1 MQPFD
6 RVVEEHGAVVLRV
19 CLALLGPGD
28 AEDAWSDTFLAALRA
43 YPGLPPG
50 SNVEGWLVTIAHNK
64 AVDVLRRRSRAPV
77 PAGDGTDLW
86 PPGGPPRRATVAVAA
101 ATGAGADD
109 PAEAAAGQIDCEVMA
124 AVRALPPKQQA
135 AVIHHYLAD
144 LPYAEVG
151 AVLGTSPAAAR
162 RSAADGIASLRATL
176 SPAGA
181 TDRPTS
187 HPHLRK
193 R

>member
-19 CLALLGPGD
+19 CLALLGPDD

-43 YPGLPPG
+43 YPRLEPE

-64 AVDVLRRRSRAPV
+64 AMDVLRRRARAAV
-77 PAGDGTDLW
+77 PAGAGGELC
-86 PPGGPPRRATVAVAA
+86 PPGGSRRRAAP
-101 ATGAGADD
+101 ATGATGD
-109 PAEAAAGQIDCEVMA
+109 PAEAGGAGHPDNDVMA

-135 AVIHHYLAD
+135 AVVHHYLAG

-151 AVLGTSPAAAR
+151 AALGTSPEAAR
-162 RSAADGIASLRATL
+162 RSAADGIAALRAAL
-176 SPAGA
+176 SPTGDFA
-181 TDRPTS
+181 RPTS
-187 HPHLRK
+187 RPRPRK